1 MFPKETKIL
10 LIGDVTTMR
19 QVIKGSLH
27 TLGYEQVT
35 VANSNTQAW
44 QLIEKELADK
54 KPFQLIIADW
64 NNATPDSFALLKQV
78 RGTKSLSNLPF
89 FFVTSETDK
98 KLVMQAIQ
106 LGVNG
111 LLLKP
116 FTPQMLQQK
125 LDGVHAGMI
134 ARLRA
139 AKELTEH
146 QR

>member
-19 QVIKGSLH
+19 QVIKSSLH

-54 KPFQLIIADW
+54 TPFQLIIADW
-64 NNATPDSFALLKQV
+64 NNATPDSLGLLKKV
-78 RGTKSLSNLPF
+78 RGTQNLTNLPF

-106 LGVNG
+106 FGVSS

-125 LDGVHAGMI
+125 LDAVHASML
-134 ARLRA
+134 ARLHP
-139 AKELTEH
+139 AKEPAEH
-146 QR
+146 PR

>member
-27 TLGYEQVT
+27 TLGYETVT

-44 QLIEKELADK
+44 QLIEKELTEK
-54 KPFQLIIADW
+54 QPFQVIIADW
-64 NNATPDSFALLKQV
+64 NNATPDSLGLLKKV
-78 RGTKSLSNLPF
+78 RGTQSVSKLPF

-106 LGVNG
+106 FGVSG

-125 LDGVHAGMI
+125 LDAVHANLQ
-134 ARLRA
+134 ARQSSAHEA
-139 AKELTEH
+139 AEQH
-146 QR
+146 R

>member
-19 QVIKGSLH
+19 QVIRGSLH

-44 QLIEKELADK
+44 QLIEKEQADK
-54 KPFQLIIADW
+54 QPFQIIIADW
-64 NNATPDSFALLKQV
+64 NNATPDSLGLLKKV
-78 RGTKSLSNLPF
+78 RGTPSLSNLPF

-106 LGVNG
+106 LGVSG

-125 LDGVHAGMI
+125 LDGAHANML
-134 ARLRA
+134 ARMRSSQDLA
-139 AKELTEH
+139 EH
-146 QR
+146 PR